1 MMIDQS
7 AILLVDDETAITDN
21 LTPLLE
27 RTGFTVTI
35 AVDGAVAMQ
44 ALGAQSFALVI
55 LDVLMPRLDG

>member
-27 RTGFTVTI
+27 RTCFTVTI